1 MSERTWQSDEANLMQ
16 KAGEGDV
23 AAFQVLFTR
32 YQGRIY
38 NYVYRM
44 VGDAD
49 EAQDLTQDSFV
60 KAYQALQRGDVPL
73 NPPAWLYC
81 IASRTCLDAL
91 RRRRLIRWLPLD
103 KLGGRRR
110 AARRDACESPESHLL
125 RAEERAHVQQALD
138 RLPPRYRM
146 VLLLREYEGLSYKE
160 IAEATGD
167 SLDTVKVTLHRA
179 RERCRREYQM
189 LEGAGSIKEGWDE

>member
-1 MSERTWQSDEANLMQ
+1 MALTDRTSTQRASQDDA
-16 KAGEGDV
+16 

-44 VGDAD
+44 VGDAN

-60 KAYQALQRGDVPL
+60 KAYQALQRGDAPD
-73 NPPAWLYC
+73 NPPAWLYR

-91 RRRRLIRWLPLD
+91 RRRRLIRWLPLGR
-103 KLGGRRR
+103 LVERRR
-110 AARRDACESPESHLL
+110 SAGRDADESPESHLI
-125 RAEERAHVQQALD
+125 RAQERARVQQALD
-138 RLPPRYRM
+138 QLPARYRM
-146 VLLLREYEGLSYKE
+146 VLLLREYEGLTYRE

-167 SLDTVKVTLHRA
+167 SLSTVKVTLFRA
-179 RERCRREYQM
+179 RERCRREYQS
-189 LEGAGSIKEGWDE
+189 LGGWDDEVP

>member
-1 MSERTWQSDEANLMQ
+1 MALTDRTSTQRASQDDA
-16 KAGEGDV
+16 

-44 VGDAD
+44 VGDAN

-60 KAYQALQRGDVPL
+60 KAYQALQRGDVPD
-73 NPPAWLYC
+73 NPPAWLYR

-91 RRRRLIRWLPLD
+91 RRRRLIRWLPLGR
-103 KLGGRRR
+103 LVERRR
-110 AARRDACESPESHLL
+110 AAGRDADESPESHLI
-125 RAEERAHVQQALD
+125 RAQERARVQQALD
-138 RLPPRYRM
+138 QLPARYRM
-146 VLLLREYEGLSYKE
+146 VLLLREYEGLTYRE

-167 SLDTVKVTLHRA
+167 SLSTVKVTLFCA
-179 RERCRREYQM
+179 RERCRREYQS
-189 LEGAGSIKEGWDE
+189 LGGWDDEVP

>member
-1 MSERTWQSDEANLMQ
+1 MALTDRTSTQRASQDDA
-16 KAGEGDV
+16 

-44 VGDAD
+44 VGDAN

-60 KAYQALQRGDVPL
+60 KAYQALQRGDVPD
-73 NPPAWLYC
+73 NPPAWLYR

-91 RRRRLIRWLPLD
+91 RRRRLIRWLPLGR
-103 KLGGRRR
+103 LVERRR
-110 AARRDACESPESHLL
+110 AAGRDADESPESHLI
-125 RAEERAHVQQALD
+125 RAQERARVQQALD
-138 RLPPRYRM
+138 QLPTRYRM
-146 VLLLREYEGLSYKE
+146 VLLLREYEGLTYRE

-167 SLDTVKVTLHRA
+167 SLSTVKVTLFRA
-179 RERCRREYQM
+179 RERCRREYQS
-189 LEGAGSIKEGWDE
+189 LGGWDDEVP

>member
-1 MSERTWQSDEANLMQ
+1 MALTDRTSTQRASQDDA
-16 KAGEGDV
+16 

-44 VGDAD
+44 VGDAN

-60 KAYQALQRGDVPL
+60 KAYQALQRGDAPD
-73 NPPAWLYC
+73 NPSAWLYR

-91 RRRRLIRWLPLD
+91 RRRRLIRWLPL
-103 KLGGRRR
+103 RRS
-110 AARRDACESPESHLL
+110 AGRDADESPESHLI
-125 RAEERAHVQQALD
+125 RAQERARVQQALD
-138 RLPPRYRM
+138 QLPARYRM
-146 VLLLREYEGLSYKE
+146 VLLLREYEGLTYRE

-167 SLDTVKVTLHRA
+167 SLSTVKVTLFRA
-179 RERCRREYQM
+179 RERCRREYQS
-189 LEGAGSIKEGWDE
+189 LGGWDDEVP